1 MKRVIFTF
9 ITLLPVATHAADQR
23 VYQQD
28 STGNIQY
35 HKPHYIVRENGRI
48 LESDPI
54 GNVQYHKQ
62 QYQMKDEKIYPVDS
76 TGNIQYHKPRLLVK

>member
-1 MKRVIFTF
+1 MKCTVFSF
-9 ITLLPVATHAADQR
+9 LTLLTVAAHAAEQR

-28 STGNIQY
+28 SMGNIQY

-62 QYQMKDEKIYPVDS
+62 QYQMKDGKIYPVDS
-76 TGNIQYHKPRLLVK
+76 ISNIQYHKPRLLVK